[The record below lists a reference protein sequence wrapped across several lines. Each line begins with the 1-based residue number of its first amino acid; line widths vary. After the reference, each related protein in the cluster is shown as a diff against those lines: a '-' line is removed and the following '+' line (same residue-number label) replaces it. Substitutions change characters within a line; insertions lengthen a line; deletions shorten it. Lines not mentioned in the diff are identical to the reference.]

1 MPVPNFSQ
9 FEERQI
15 LGLNLAEGG
24 VLGSAYFRK

>member
-9 FEERQI
+9 FEEHQI
-15 LGLNLAEGG
+15 LGPNLAEGG